1 MTPPVDAA
9 AVVGEDATFTCVA
22 GSEPTPT
29 ITWVFN
35 DQELTNGSEYT
46 ITESFATT
54 EMIADVPVATIQSV
68 LVVVGVEEGSGGTYT
83 CRAENTHDT
92 VTDTADADLQPLSK
106 LAPLVQRWC
115 VLTKSF

>member
-1 MTPPVDAA
+1 MTPPVNAD

-22 GSEPTPT
+22 RGEPTPT

-35 DQELTNGSEYT
+35 DQELTNNGSKYT
-46 ITESFATT
+46 ITESFDTT
-54 EMIADVPVATIQSV
+54 DMIAGVPVATIQSV

-92 VTDTADADLQPLSK
+92 VTADADLQPLSK